1 MFVTPLWPAGVAQR
15 SLSSLSTRK
24 RSHRS
29 IKVQE
34 SACRPELCVLAL
46 RVVEEL
52 QAKGHPNI
60 LATHS
65 MTFEITK
72 GHGLSRRGDCVV
84 AVEATKGLL
93 ELSAEFKKLCR
104 NEETRI
110 TVELEAAGITE
121 FIRGRG
127 NPALTLN
134 HISEIVGRRSNFV
147 SDRTLMI
154 RADKA
159 ACDINRDLVRELKSS
174 TTRVQVRIIAEL

>member
-1 MFVTPLWPAGVAQR
+1 MFVTPLWPAGVAGR

-34 SACRPELCVLAL
+34 SGYGPELCVLAL

-72 GHGLSRRGDCVV
+72 DHGLSRRGNCVV
-84 AVEATKGLL
+84 AVEATKCLVD
-93 ELSAEFKKLCR
+93 LSAEFRRLCR
-104 NEETRI
+104 NDETRI
-110 TVELEAAGITE
+110 IVELEAAGVAE
-121 FIRGRG
+121 SIRGRG
-127 NPALTLN
+127 SPALTFN
-134 HISEIVGRRSNFV
+134 HIREIVGRKSNFV

-159 ACDINRDLVRELKSS
+159 ACDINRALVRELKSP